1 MYGDTG
7 EAIVRTTSY
16 SLPEYLHQH
25 IEVVQP
31 TTMFGQFREMR
42 STISWPAPDE
52 SFLQN
57 LASNGAEL
65 DSSGLVDLTCNH
77 TITIRCLQQLYNTW
91 SYVPEAVSNS
101 IAVTGYLEQYANK
114 QDLRSF
120 YLDQRPEAVNSTF
133 ETVLVNGYLL
143 SHDHFIQVI
152 EPYYLY

>member
-1 MYGDTG
+1 MHGDTG
-7 EAIVRTTSY
+7 ETIVRTTSY
-16 SLPEYLHQH
+16 SLPEYLHKH

-31 TTMFGQFREMR
+31 TTLFAQFKDMR

-65 DSSGLVDLTCNH
+65 DSSGLVDRTCNL
-77 TITIRCLQQLYNTW
+77 TITIRCLQQLYKTAG
-91 SYVPEAVSNS
+91 YVPDAANNS

-133 ETVLVNGYLL
+133 ETVLVNGYFP
-143 SHDHFIQVI
+143 SSRWFWTS
-152 EPYYLY
+152 Y